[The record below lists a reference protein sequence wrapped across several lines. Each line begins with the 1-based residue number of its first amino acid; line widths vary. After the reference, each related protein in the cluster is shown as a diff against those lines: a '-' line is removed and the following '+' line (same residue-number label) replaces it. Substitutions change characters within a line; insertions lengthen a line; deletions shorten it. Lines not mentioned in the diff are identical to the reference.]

1 MVGLC
6 NNVPTL
12 ILGGV
17 QRLLAGFVPYVLGG
31 GGGVL
36 IVTYLVVGFFSL
48 TLELFCNVCNLAVIL
63 NKVNNFNLYT
73 VVLFA

>member
-6 NNVPTL
+6 NNVPTH

-31 GGGVL
+31 VL
-36 IVTYLVVGFFSL
+36 IVTSLVVGFFSL
-48 TLELFCNVCNLAVIL
+48 TLELFCNVCNLAVIV

-73 VVLFA
+73 VVWFA

>member
-31 GGGVL
+31 VL

-48 TLELFCNVCNLAVIL
+48 TLELFCNVCNLAVIV